1 MSETKT
7 EAKAEANTETHAA
20 TKTEANPE
28 PSAEAKPEAKA
39 GAKTEAK
46 TYTGGCHCGK
56 VRFETTLALDKV
68 MACNCSI
75 CSKTGGL
82 LAFVPAS
89 QFNLLSGEDATTDY
103 QFAKKHIHHTFCATC
118 GIRCF
123 AHGAAP
129 DGSSMYAINARCLDG
144 VDYDALPVTHYDGKS
159 L

>member
-1 MSETKT
+1 M
-7 EAKAEANTETHAA
+7 
-20 TKTEANPE
+20 
-28 PSAEAKPEAKA
+28 
-39 GAKTEAK
+39 
-46 TYTGGCHCGK
+46 
-56 VRFETTLALDKV
+56 RFETTLALDKV

-89 QFNLLSGEDATTDY
+89 QFKLLSGEDATTDY

-118 GIRCF
+118 GIRSF